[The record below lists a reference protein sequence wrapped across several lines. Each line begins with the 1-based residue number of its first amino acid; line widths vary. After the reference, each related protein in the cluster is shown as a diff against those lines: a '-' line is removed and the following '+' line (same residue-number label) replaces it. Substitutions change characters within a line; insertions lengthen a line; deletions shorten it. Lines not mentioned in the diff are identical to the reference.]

1 MDPRTC
7 APIPALT
14 HPILQFLKFL
24 LIYFVLV
31 QCVWGER
38 VVRVLENHPHCSVQW
53 RSNATL

>member
-31 QCVWGER
+31 QCACGG
-38 VVRVLENHPHCSVQW
+38 VVRVVGDSP
-53 RSNATL
+53 TLRCAVEVKC